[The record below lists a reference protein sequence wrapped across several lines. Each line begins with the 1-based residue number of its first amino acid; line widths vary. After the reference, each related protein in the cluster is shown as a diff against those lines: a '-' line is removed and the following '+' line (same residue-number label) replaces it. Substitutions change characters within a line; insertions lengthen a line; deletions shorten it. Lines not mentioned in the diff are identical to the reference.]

1 MKQLLV
7 PSKDE
12 SIKKQAQLG
21 FALQDIADCLWS
33 LASMDMRVIRHLRH
47 LQREVELRVGDM
59 SERDLA
65 TVTWSFA
72 SLRHN
77 PGALLDLI
85 AEAASPRLPAFETR
99 VIVRP

>member
-1 MKQLLV
+1 MQVFIIGGKY
-7 PSKDE
+7 PSLKRL
-12 SIKKQAQLG
+12 IV
-21 FALQDIADCLWS
+21 FVVQDISDCLWS
-33 LASMDMRVIRHLRH
+33 LASMDMRVVRHLRH
-47 LQREVELRVGDM
+47 MQREVELRVGDM

-85 AEAASPRLPAFETR
+85 AEAASPRLPAFESR
-99 VIVRP
+99 VHHLTA